1 MKRSLSNE
9 LERASK
15 TLEALQK
22 FEVCEAI
29 RIRIAKVVRLKLKKL
44 FSTFFDRSL
53 RYVRPQKPY
62 PFPSSRP
69 LLV

>member
-29 RIRIAKVVRLKLKKL
+29 RIRIAVVRLKLKKQNL
-44 FSTFFDRSL
+44 FW
-53 RYVRPQKPY
+53 
-62 PFPSSRP
+62 
-69 LLV
+69 